1 MVNMDPGRQI
11 DPVSHLLNRG
21 DVKAAARIQAEE
33 IQWLRSFFRIFS
45 RLLIFPIWLA
55 VVLWLKQR
63 RKRQMVEFTRALT
76 VKGITGPRELALE
89 WIATHPDQYPWGE
102 YDPTLPKLQETF
114 RKILARRNP
123 AFS

>member
-1 MVNMDPGRQI
+1 MEYMDPGRQV
-11 DPVSHLLNRG
+11 DPVDHLARG

-33 IQWLRSFFRIFS
+33 LQWVKSFLGIFS

-63 RKRQMVEFTRALT
+63 RKRKMVEFTRAVT
-76 VKGITGPRELALE
+76 VKGITGPRAIALE
-89 WIATHPDQYPWGE
+89 WIAAHPDQYPWGE

-114 RKILARRNP
+114 RKILARSNP
-123 AFS
+123 LFS